1 VASDKATHAV
11 LRRHAHPAPEQA
23 SAQGMP
29 RKITVETSVHA
40 PIDRVWAAWNDPRA
54 MEQWNAA
61 SPDWHTP
68 RASVDLRE
76 GGKFCARMQAR
87 DGSVGFDFEGT
98 YTRVAPQRLIEYT
111 LGDGRKVRVEFTPL
125 ANGIKVRESFDAEES
140 HSAEQQRQGW
150 QAILDNFARYV
161 EHRA

>member
-1 VASDKATHAV
+1 MT
-11 LRRHAHPAPEQA
+11 RAPW
-23 SAQGMP
+23 SSGTPP
-29 RKITVETSVHA
+29 R
-40 PIDRVWAAWNDPRA
+40 
-54 MEQWNAA
+54 
-61 SPDWHTP
+61 PDWHTP

-125 ANGIKVRESFDAEES
+125 ANSIRVRESFDEES